1 MKQQLTNLIFL
12 VFPIICFSQDISF
25 KEYSYSE
32 FFELIEQE
40 VDSVFKMEN
49 AFVKYNEN
57 SDSLFVIKP
66 SSNKDFANSGIR
78 KNPRVIHKELN
89 LKNIHFLT
97 IRTGMNWDTLYGA
110 LDNILF
116 EKAVKISNAIN
127 VEINNCTF
135 KKRLEIRTG
144 APKIEAALNQLTVY
158 NRFISLRNS
167 ELLESG
173 LIRLMLVNLSPSSN
187 NFYMDVINNR
197 IHFKENIKNRNE
209 NEFYVLGRNFYNL
222 NAFKNT
228 FIGKGYVHFR
238 SIEIDQNNFSS
249 NIIKEA
255 VTELFI
261 NRPSGW
267 NNVTIENNLFD
278 NHVFWAMDAYLPR
291 YSIPYGQFK
300 DYLSS
305 SKVMYSIIDMDERN
319 SIWWENDTINHALKK
334 NTLKNVIWY
343 KTEVSN
349 KGMLFDFYKSKH
361 DNEDANAVYM
371 QIKDLETDRLEYLYT
386 QNPSFK
392 TYFKWKVNQF
402 LKVFSDY
409 GTEPSKA
416 IVVSVYVILCFALL
430 YLFFPNSWDK
440 HGRKRIMDR
449 YAFFIKYMKKDAGI
463 HEIYLEEKEPELMEY
478 ESFKSL
484 VKNSREQVP
493 KFFIATALPLYQ
505 WAISGTKLSASFL
518 KHIDIMK
525 GKWQDLAPHQRFL
538 KSTLL
543 ICAFLMALIYD
554 LFIKMLNALMLS
566 INTFTTLGF
575 GEIPIKGLPRY
586 LAIIQ
591 GFIGWFMLTI
601 FSVSLISQLLN

>member
-1 MKQQLTNLIFL
+1 M
-12 VFPIICFSQDISF
+12 
-25 KEYSYSE
+25 
-32 FFELIEQE
+32 IEQE
-40 VDSVFKMEN
+40 EDSIFKMKN
-49 AFVKYNEN
+49 AFVKYNEA
-57 SDSLFVIKP
+57 SDSLFVIKR
-66 SSNKDFANSGIR
+66 SSGNDYANSGIR
-78 KNPRVIHKELN
+78 KNPRVIHKKLN
-89 LKNIHFLT
+89 LENIHFLN
-97 IRTGMNWDTLYGA
+97 IRSKGNWDTIYGA

-116 EKAVKISNAIN
+116 EKEVKISNVIN

-135 KKRLEIRTG
+135 KKRLEIRTN
-144 APKIEAALNQLTVY
+144 APKIEAALEQLTSY
-158 NRFISLRNS
+158 ARFIALRDS
-167 ELLESG
+167 ELFETA
-173 LIRLMLVNLSPSSN
+173 LIRLMLKDLPQSTNA
-187 NFYMDVINNR
+187 FYMDINNN
-197 IHFKENIKNRNE
+197 IIYLKENKKDPQE
-209 NEFYVLGRNFYNL
+209 NEFYALGRNFYYMNISS
-222 NAFKNT
+222 NK
-228 FIGKGYVHFR
+228 FIGKGYVQFR

-267 NNVTIENNLFD
+267 NNITIENNLFD
-278 NHVFWAMDAYLPR
+278 NHVFWAMDSYLPR

-319 SIWWENDTINHALKK
+319 SIWWKNDTINNALKK

-343 KTEVSN
+343 KTEISV
-349 KGMLFDFYKSKH
+349 KGMLIDFYKSKH

-416 IVVSVYVILCFALL
+416 IVFSVYVVLSFAFIYLL
-430 YLFFPNSWDK
+430 FPNSWDK
-440 HGRKRIMDR
+440 HGRNRIMNR
-449 YAFFIKYMKKDAGI
+449 YTFFLKYMKKNAGI
-463 HEIYLEEKEPELMEY
+463 HEVYLEERQHELMEY
-478 ESFKSL
+478 ESFKNL
-484 VKNSREQVP
+484 INNSQEQVP
-493 KFFIATALPLYQ
+493 KFFVATALPLYK
-505 WAISGTKLSASFL
+505 WAISGTKLSARFL
-518 KHIDIMK
+518 KRIDIMK
-525 GKWQDLAPHQRFL
+525 GTWQDLVPHQRFW

-543 ICAFLMALIYD
+543 IGAFLIALIYD